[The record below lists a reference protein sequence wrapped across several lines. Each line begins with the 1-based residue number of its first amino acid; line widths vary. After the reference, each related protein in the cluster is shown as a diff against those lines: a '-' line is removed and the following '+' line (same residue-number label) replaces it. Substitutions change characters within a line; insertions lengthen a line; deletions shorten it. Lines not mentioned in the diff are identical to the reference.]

1 MFVVENSFIL
11 KTTYYRK
18 RKLKQDKVK
27 AEIFLLLKSAII
39 QLQWTSQT
47 QLTLIWYESLIAI
60 SNKIVVF
67 MQKYCAHVVC
77 FSQFQLL

>member
-39 QLQWTSQT
+39 QLQ
-47 QLTLIWYESLIAI
+47 
-60 SNKIVVF
+60 
-67 MQKYCAHVVC
+67 
-77 FSQFQLL
+77 